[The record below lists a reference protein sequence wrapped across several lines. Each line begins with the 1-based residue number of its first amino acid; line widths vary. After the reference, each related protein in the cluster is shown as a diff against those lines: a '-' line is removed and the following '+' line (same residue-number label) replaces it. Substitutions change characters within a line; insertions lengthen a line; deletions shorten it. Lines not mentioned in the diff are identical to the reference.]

1 MIDLQ
6 VHLKK
11 MSVYERWFVCFHE
24 VIITTQSHFHRKKI
38 LNQSQLLWN
47 EMERKNKMVISKIH
61 FLVGEWTRKTGILM
75 F

>member
-11 MSVYERWFVCFHE
+11 MSVYERWFVCFHG

-38 LNQSQLLWN
+38 LNQSQN
-47 EMERKNKMVISKIH
+47 TGYFSKIIY
-61 FLVGEWTRKTGILM
+61 EWVKKQLD